1 MSNVLTIFQ
10 EYFDKRG
17 AKRIRFKVDPTLKT
31 GFDIAETYEGY
42 ILKET
47 HNVDAILYI
56 PVGDQMGMH
65 NMQGVIPV
73 PEDDRLGPIKS
84 KIVEILKGKPGEE
97 VLPQIMKTDC
107 FMDIESLLCGIGF
120 NSSDIIELLKRV
132 ITNEAKF
139 NYVAIDKS
147 GKEVRGVIDVADFS
161 EAINR
166 LKGMDYL
173 PTSVKPVKTRTPGG
187 APTPGGSPTPTG
199 PLPPAGIPT
208 AGSPLGSS
216 RSPLPA
222 PGSPLASPTSTS
234 TGDKLVSG
242 AKATG
247 KGLVKGA
254 KAILKSPITL
264 AQKLAKGKQKMD
276 AATRYLKTFEP
287 GYLSRETPKWI
298 PNPNLNAAMFIR
310 DNDFIKWY
318 NEKFDMKNKVNNIRT
333 ILNNS
338 SVNQLNYLARKYY
351 EFTGKYIG

>member
-65 NMQGVIPV
+65 NMQGVLQV

-97 VLPQIMKTDC
+97 VLPQIMKTNC

-139 NYVAIDKS
+139 NYVAMDSS
-147 GKEVRGVIDVADFS
+147 GKQISGVVDVADFS

-166 LKGMDYL
+166 LKGMGYL
-173 PTSVKPVKTRTPGG
+173 PISVKPVITRTPK
-187 APTPGGSPTPTG
+187 PGGTPKPAG

-208 AGSPLGSS
+208 AGSPLGSP

-222 PGSPLASPTSTS
+222 SGSPIASPTSTS
-234 TGDKLVSG
+234 TGDRLVSG

-247 KGLVKGA
+247 RGLYKGA
-254 KAILKSPITL
+254 KALLKSPITL

-287 GYLSRETPKWI
+287 GYLSRETPKWV

-318 NEKFDMKNKVNNIRT
+318 DEKFDMKNKINNIRT

-351 EFTGKYIG
+351 EFTGKYIS

>member
-65 NMQGVIPV
+65 NMQGVVQV

-97 VLPQIMKTDC
+97 VLPQIMKTNC
-107 FMDIESLLCGIGF
+107 FVDIESLLCGIGF

-139 NYVAIDKS
+139 NYVAMDSS
-147 GKEVRGVIDVADFS
+147 GKQISGVIDVADS
-161 EAINR
+161 NEAINR
-166 LKGMDYL
+166 LKGMGYL
-173 PTSVKPVKTRTPGG
+173 PITVKPVKTRTPK
-187 APTPGGSPTPTG
+187 PGGKPKPAG
-199 PLPPAGIPT
+199 PLPPPGIPT
-208 AGSPLGSS
+208 AGSPFASPN
-216 RSPLPA
+216 SPLPA
-222 PGSPLASPTSTS
+222 PGSPIGSPTSTS

-247 KGLVKGA
+247 KGLYKGA
-254 KAILKSPITL
+254 KALLKSPFTL

-287 GYLSRETPKWI
+287 GYLSRETPKWV

-318 NEKFDMKNKVNNIRT
+318 DEKFDMKNKVNNIRT
-333 ILNNS
+333 ILKNS

-351 EFTGKYIG
+351 EFTGKYIS